1 MQYFKKGAL
10 QLIQNQQHIDVNQL
24 NQVKANVTL
33 SQNLLIQAIEK
44 SSTDPTLAEEAIKRT
59 VDEITQAQSGLNQV
73 QSAFYNVEI

>member
-1 MQYFKKGAL
+1 M
-10 QLIQNQQHIDVNQL
+10 IQNQQHIDVNQL

-44 SSTDPTLAEEAIKRT
+44 STSDPTLAQEAIKRT

-73 QSAFYNVEI
+73 QSAFYNLEI